1 MEAVNLTGCAPD
13 LIKSHAK
20 IVILSIN
27 VPLSIIAFL
36 GNVLIIVSLLKPL
49 SSLHPASKLL
59 FGCLACTDL
68 CVGIIIHPLFANFL
82 MTPQHSDLER
92 CFIAQI
98 PLAILGILFCGV
110 SLKTLSAIAVDRFLV
125 LKLGLKYREVVTL
138 RRVQIV
144 VAGFWILD
152 SVSALVMFYNVR
164 IATNISFVVTIL
176 CTVISTFCYTKIY
189 IALRH
194 HQTAVHD
201 QGQQNPEGHE
211 LNIAR
216 YKKTVSSAL
225 WLQLTL
231 VACYFPHGI
240 LLSILA
246 ITGSVTPSLALTWAL
261 TTTLFFF
268 NSSLNPFL
276 YCWKM
281 REIRKAVRDTIRQIW
296 CFCE

>member
-1 MEAVNLTGCAPD
+1 MEVVNLTGCAPD
-13 LIKSHAK
+13 LIKSYAK
-20 IVILSIN
+20 IVIISVN

-36 GNVLIIVSLLKPL
+36 GNALIIASLLKPL

-82 MTPQHSDLER
+82 MTPQHSER
-92 CFIAQI
+92 CFVAQI
-98 PLAILGILFCGV
+98 PLGTLGMLFCGV
-110 SLKTLSAIAVDRFLV
+110 SLTTLSAIIVDRFLV

-138 RRVQIV
+138 RRVQIL
-144 VAGFWILD
+144 VAGFWLFD
-152 SVSALVMFYNVR
+152 SVYALVMFYKVQ
-164 IATNISFVVTIL
+164 IATNISFVVLIL
-176 CTVISTFCYTKIY
+176 CTVTSTFCYTKIY

-194 HQTAVHD
+194 HQSAVQD
-201 QGQQNPEGHE
+201 EGQQNERGNA

-216 YKKTVSSAL
+216 YRKTVSSAL

-231 VACYFPHGI
+231 VVCYLPHGM
-240 LLSILA
+240 LLSVLA
-246 ITGSVTPSLALTWAL
+246 IFGSVTPSIALNWAL
-261 TTTLFFF
+261 TLSLLYF

-281 REIRKAVRDTIRQIW
+281 REVRQAVKNTIRQCW
-296 CFCE
+296 CSWE

>member
-1 MEAVNLTGCAPD
+1 MEVVNLTGCAPD

-20 IVILSIN
+20 IIILSVN

-36 GNVLIIVSLLKPL
+36 GNVLIIIALLKPL
-49 SSLHPASKLL
+49 SSLHAASKLL

-68 CVGIIIHPLFANFL
+68 CVGVIIHPLFAYFL
-82 MTPQHSDLER
+82 MTPQHSER
-92 CFIAQI
+92 CFSAQI
-98 PLAILGILFCGV
+98 PLATLGILFCGV
-110 SLKTLSAIAVDRFLV
+110 SLKSLSAISVDRLLV

-138 RRVQIV
+138 RRVQIL
-144 VAGFWILD
+144 VAAFWLLD
-152 SVSALVMFYNVR
+152 AGTALVMFYNAR
-164 IATNISFVVTIL
+164 IGTNITFVVLIL
-176 CTVISTFCYTKIY
+176 CTVTSAFCYTKIY

-201 QGQQNPEGHE
+201 QGQQNGGGNA

-231 VACYFPHGI
+231 VACYLPHGL

-246 ITGSVTPSLALTWAL
+246 ISGSVTPSLALTWAL
-261 TTTLFFF
+261 TSTLFFF

-281 REIRKAVRDTIRQIW
+281 REVRQAVKDTIRQVW
-296 CFCE
+296 YFCE

>member
-1 MEAVNLTGCAPD
+1 MEVVNLIGCAPD
-13 LIKSHAK
+13 LIKSYAK
-20 IVILSIN
+20 IVIISVN

-36 GNVLIIVSLLKPL
+36 GNALIIASLLKPL

-59 FGCLACTDL
+59 FGSLACTDL

-82 MTPQHSDLER
+82 MTPQHSER
-92 CFIAQI
+92 CFVAQI
-98 PLAILGILFCGV
+98 PLGTLGMLFCGV
-110 SLKTLSAIAVDRFLV
+110 SLKTLSAIIVDRFLV

-138 RRVQIV
+138 RRVQIL
-144 VAGFWILD
+144 VAGFWLFD
-152 SVSALVMFYNVR
+152 SVSALVMFYNVQ
-164 IATNISFVVTIL
+164 IATNISFVVLIL
-176 CTVISTFCYTKIY
+176 CTVTSTFCYTKIY

-194 HQTAVHD
+194 HQIAVQD
-201 QGQQNPEGHE
+201 QGQQSQGGNA
-211 LNIAR
+211 LNMAR
-216 YKKTVSSAL
+216 YRKTVSSAL
-225 WLQLTL
+225 WLQLAL

-246 ITGSVTPSLALTWAL
+246 ISGSVTPSLALTWAL
-261 TTTLFFF
+261 TSTLFFF

-281 REIRKAVRDTIRQIW
+281 REIRKAARETIRQVCG